1 MDKLAH
7 RKASRVLRIV
17 DANGKP
23 AANQTVRLQLK
34 NHEFL
39 FGCGAFESL
48 PYTNAP
54 HKDEAFAA
62 RMEDRMA
69 KWLGLFN
76 YGTLPFYWGR
86 FEGEEGK
93 PMTAEYTRAAEFLR
107 SKDVTLK
114 GHPLCWQTAG
124 AQWLLKYDN
133 DTILRKQLERIHRD
147 VTAFKGLVDMWDVIN
162 EVVIMPIY
170 DKYDNA
176 ATRLCNMLGRVGLIK
191 TVFQAAHE
199 ANPDATLLLNDFN
212 LSTNYEILI
221 DGCLNAGVPIH
232 TIGLQSHQHQG
243 VWGKEKQEAILARF
257 EHFGLPIHFTE
268 NTIVAGPLVAPE
280 IDDLQDAHY
289 DDDAATPEYEA
300 KQAEDLVQMYR
311 NLFENHPLVTGIT
324 NWDFGDGAWL
334 NAPSG
339 VIRKDGSLKPSY
351 HALHKLI
358 KEEWTTDVTLTTD
371 ENGLCTLEGF
381 KGKYEASCGGKLG
394 SVVLTAGGEGV
405 TEVKL
410 N

>member
-7 RKASRVLRIV
+7 RKASQVLRIV

-54 HKDEAFAA
+54 RKDEAFAA

>member
-7 RKASRVLRIV
+7 RKASQVLRIV

-23 AANQTVRLQLK
+23 AANQNVRLQLK

-54 HKDEAFAA
+54 RKDEAFAA

-405 TEVKL
+405 AEVKL
-410 N
+410 G

>member
-1 MDKLAH
+1 MMERLAH
-7 RKASRVLRIV
+7 RKAKKVIRVV
-17 DANGKP
+17 DKQGMPVAGQQIRCKL
-23 AANQTVRLQLK
+23 V

-48 PYTNAP
+48 PYANGFA
-54 HKDEAFAA
+54 KDEAGAA
-62 RMEDRMA
+62 RLEDRMN

-76 YGTLPFYWGR
+76 FGTLPFYWGR
-86 FEGEEGK
+86 FEPEEGH
-93 PMTAEYTRAAEFLR
+93 PQTAEYLRASEFLR

-114 GHPLCWQTAG
+114 GHPLCWQTVCAP
-124 AQWLLKYDN
+124 WLLKYDN
-133 DTILRKQLERIHRD
+133 ETILRKQLERIHRD
-147 VTAFKGLVDMWDVIN
+147 VADFKGLVDMWDVIN

-176 ATRLCNMLGRVGLIK
+176 ATRLCKMLGRVGLIK
-191 TVFQAAHE
+191 AVFQAAHE
-199 ANPDATLLLNDFN
+199 TNPDATLLLNDFN

-243 VWGKEKQEAILARF
+243 VWGKEKQEAILERF

-268 NTIVAGPLVAPE
+268 NTIVAGPLVDPR

-311 NLFENHPLVTGIT
+311 NLFENHPQVTGIT

-358 KEEWTTDVTLTTD
+358 KEEWHTDVTLITD
-371 ENGLCTLEGF
+371 EQGVAVLTGF
-381 KGKYEASCGGKLG
+381 KGKYDVTCGDCQLQT
-394 SVVLTAGGEGV
+394 VLKDGDTAEFIIQA
-405 TEVKL
+405 
-410 N
+410 

>member
-1 MDKLAH
+1 MDKLSH
-7 RKASRVLRIV
+7 RKASQVLRIV
-17 DANGKP
+17 DASGKP

-54 HKDEAFAA
+54 RQDETFAA

-199 ANPDATLLLNDFN
+199 ANPDAKLLINDFN

-300 KQAEDLVQMYR
+300 KQADDLVQMYR

-381 KGKYEASCGGKLG
+381 KGKYEASCGGKKAD
-394 SVVLTAGGEGV
+394 VVLTAGCEGV
-405 TEVKL
+405 AEVKL

>member
-54 HKDEAFAA
+54 RKDEAFAA

-147 VTAFKGLVDMWDVIN
+147 VTSFKGLVDMWDVIN

-371 ENGLCTLEGF
+371 ANGLCTLEGF

-405 TEVKL
+405 AEVKL